1 MITFIKNNFGE
12 LLISCLVIMVIATF
26 VVNLYY
32 RESKIVN
39 GVVLEHGVTSDKY
52 GDRTYITI
60 IKTDDGFIEEKTGL
74 NWYVTPINQQVS
86 IKVHRWKKVNFKI

>member
-12 LLISCLVIMVIATF
+12 LLISCLVIMVIVTF

-74 NWYVTPINQQVS
+74 NWYVTPINQNV
-86 IKVHRWKKVNFKI
+86 KVEVYRWKNIKL

>member
-1 MITFIKNNFGE
+1 MLTFIKNNFGE

-74 NWYVTPINQQVS
+74 NWYVTPINQNV
-86 IKVHRWKKVNFKI
+86 KVEVYRWKKIKL

>member
-12 LLISCLVIMVIATF
+12 LLISCLVIMVITTF

-74 NWYVTPINQQVS
+74 NWYVTPINQNV
-86 IKVHRWKKVNFKI
+86 KVEVYRWKKIKL

>member
-12 LLISCLVIMVIATF
+12 LFISCLVIMIIVTF
-26 VVNLYY
+26 VANLYY

-52 GDRTYITI
+52 GNRTYITI

-74 NWYVTPINQQVS
+74 NWYVTPINQNV
-86 IKVHRWKKVNFKI
+86 KVEVYRWKKIKL

>member
-12 LLISCLVIMVIATF
+12 LFISCLVIMIIVTF
-26 VVNLYY
+26 VANLYY

-74 NWYVTPINQQVS
+74 NWYVTPINQNV
-86 IKVHRWKKVNFKI
+86 KVEVYRWKNIKL

>member
-12 LLISCLVIMVIATF
+12 LFISCLVIMVIATF
-26 VVNLYY
+26 VANLYY

-60 IKTDDGFIEEKTGL
+60 IKTDDGFIEEKTCL
-74 NWYVTPINQQVS
+74 NWYVTPINQNV
-86 IKVHRWKKVNFKI
+86 KVKVYRWKNIKL

>member
-12 LLISCLVIMVIATF
+12 LFISCLVIMVIATF
-26 VVNLYY
+26 VANLYY
-32 RESKIVN
+32 REGKIVN

-60 IKTDDGFIEEKTGL
+60 IKTNDGFIEEKTGL
-74 NWYVTPINQQVS
+74 NWYVTPINQNVK
-86 IKVHRWKKVNFKI
+86 IEVYRWKN

>member
-26 VVNLYY
+26 VANLYY

-74 NWYVTPINQQVS
+74 NWYVTPINQNVK
-86 IKVHRWKKVNFKI
+86 IEVYRWKN

>member
-12 LLISCLVIMVIATF
+12 LFISCLVIMIIVTF
-26 VVNLYY
+26 VANLYY

-60 IKTDDGFIEEKTGL
+60 VRTDDGFIEEKTGL
-74 NWYVTPINQQVS
+74 NWYVTPINQNVK
-86 IKVHRWKKVNFKI
+86 IEVYRWKNIKL

>member
-12 LLISCLVIMVIATF
+12 LFISCLVIMVIVTF
-26 VVNLYY
+26 VANLYY

-74 NWYVTPINQQVS
+74 NWYVTPINQNVK
-86 IKVHRWKKVNFKI
+86 IEVYRWKN

>member
-12 LLISCLVIMVIATF
+12 LFISCLVIMVIATF
-26 VVNLYY
+26 VANLYY

-74 NWYVTPINQQVS
+74 NWYVTPINQNVK
-86 IKVHRWKKVNFKI
+86 IEVYRWKN

>member
-12 LLISCLVIMVIATF
+12 LFISCLVIMVIVTF
-26 VVNLYY
+26 VANLYY

-60 IKTDDGFIEEKTGL
+60 IKTDDGFIEEKIGL
-74 NWYVTPINQQVS
+74 NWYVTPINQNVK
-86 IKVHRWKKVNFKI
+86 IEVYRWKN

>member
-74 NWYVTPINQQVS
+74 NWYVTPINQNVK
-86 IKVHRWKKVNFKI
+86 IEVYRWKN

>member
-12 LLISCLVIMVIATF
+12 LFISCLVIMIIVTF
-26 VVNLYY
+26 VANLYY

-52 GDRTYITI
+52 GNRTYITI

-74 NWYVTPINQQVS
+74 NWYVTPINQNV
-86 IKVHRWKKVNFKI
+86 KVEVYRWKNIKL

>member
-12 LLISCLVIMVIATF
+12 LLISCLVIIVIATF
-26 VVNLYY
+26 AVNLYY

-74 NWYVTPINQQVS
+74 NWYVTPINQNVK
-86 IKVHRWKKVNFKI
+86 IEVYRWKN

>member
-1 MITFIKNNFGE
+1 MITFIRNNFGE
-12 LLISCLVIMVIATF
+12 LFISCLVIMVIATF
-26 VVNLYY
+26 VANLYY

-74 NWYVTPINQQVS
+74 NWYVTPINQNV
-86 IKVHRWKKVNFKI
+86 KVKVYRWKNIKL

>member
-12 LLISCLVIMVIATF
+12 LFISCLVIMIIVTF
-26 VVNLYY
+26 VANLYY

-74 NWYVTPINQQVS
+74 NWYVTPINQNV
-86 IKVHRWKKVNFKI
+86 KVKVYRWKKIKL

>member
-74 NWYVTPINQQVS
+74 NWYVTPINQNV
-86 IKVHRWKKVNFKI
+86 KVEVYRWKKIKL

>member
-1 MITFIKNNFGE
+1 MLTFIKNNFGE
-12 LLISCLVIMVIATF
+12 LFISCLVIMIIVTF
-26 VVNLYY
+26 VANLYY

-74 NWYVTPINQQVS
+74 NWYVTPINQNV
-86 IKVHRWKKVNFKI
+86 KVEVYRWKNIKL

>member
-12 LLISCLVIMVIATF
+12 LLISCLVIMVIVTF

-74 NWYVTPINQQVS
+74 NWYVTPINQNV
-86 IKVHRWKKVNFKI
+86 KVKVYRWKKIKL

>member
-12 LLISCLVIMVIATF
+12 LFISCLVIMIIVTF
-26 VVNLYY
+26 VANLYY

-52 GDRTYITI
+52 GNRTYITI

-74 NWYVTPINQQVS
+74 NWYVTPINHNV
-86 IKVHRWKKVNFKI
+86 KVEVYRWKNIKL

>member
-74 NWYVTPINQQVS
+74 NWYVTPINQNV
-86 IKVHRWKKVNFKI
+86 KVEVYRWKNIKL

>member
-12 LLISCLVIMVIATF
+12 LFISCLVIMIIVTF
-26 VVNLYY
+26 VANLYY

-60 IKTDDGFIEEKTGL
+60 VRTDDGFIEEKTGL
-74 NWYVTPINQQVS
+74 NWYVTPINQNVK
-86 IKVHRWKKVNFKI
+86 IEVYRWKN

>member
-12 LLISCLVIMVIATF
+12 LLISCLVIMVISTF

-74 NWYVTPINQQVS
+74 NWYVTPINQNV
-86 IKVHRWKKVNFKI
+86 KVKVYRWKKIKL

>member
-12 LLISCLVIMVIATF
+12 LFISCLVIMVIATF
-26 VVNLYY
+26 VANLYY

-74 NWYVTPINQQVS
+74 NWYVTPINQNVK
-86 IKVHRWKKVNFKI
+86 IKVYRWKN

>member
-1 MITFIKNNFGE
+1 
-12 LLISCLVIMVIATF
+12 MVIATF

-74 NWYVTPINQQVS
+74 NWYVTPINQNV
-86 IKVHRWKKVNFKI
+86 KVEVYRWKKIKL

>member
-32 RESKIVN
+32 RESKSVN
-39 GVVLEHGVTSDKY
+39 MVIGLISQLLKLMMVLL
-52 GDRTYITI
+52 R
-60 IKTDDGFIEEKTGL
+60 
-74 NWYVTPINQQVS
+74 
-86 IKVHRWKKVNFKI
+86 KKLV

>member
-32 RESKIVN
+32 RESKVVN

-74 NWYVTPINQQVS
+74 NWYVTPINQNV
-86 IKVHRWKKVNFKI
+86 KVEVYRWKKIKL

>member
-26 VVNLYY
+26 VINLYY

-74 NWYVTPINQQVS
+74 NWYVTPINQNVK
-86 IKVHRWKKVNFKI
+86 IEVYRWKN

>member
-74 NWYVTPINQQVS
+74 NWYVTPINQNV
-86 IKVHRWKKVNFKI
+86 KVKVYRWKKIKL

>member
-1 MITFIKNNFGE
+1 MITFIRNNFGE
-12 LLISCLVIMVIATF
+12 LFISCLVIMVIATF
-26 VVNLYY
+26 VANLYY

-74 NWYVTPINQQVS
+74 NWYVTPINQNVK
-86 IKVHRWKKVNFKI
+86 IEVYRWKNIKL